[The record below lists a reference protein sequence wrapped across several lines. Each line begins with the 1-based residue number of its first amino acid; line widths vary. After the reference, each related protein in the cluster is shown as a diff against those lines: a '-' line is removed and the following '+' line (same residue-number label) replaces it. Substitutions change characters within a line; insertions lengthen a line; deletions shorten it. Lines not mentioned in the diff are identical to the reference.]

1 MAIGS
6 YHTSPADIIRIF
18 LGKITGDMIW
28 EWMGRTINLFWTI
41 RLPRIAAACLA
52 GAGLSLSG
60 AVFQSMFKNPLASPY
75 TLGVS
80 NGAGFGAALGIVLSL
95 GTVGIQG
102 LSACFGLISI
112 GITFLL
118 ASRSKSGSTTLVL
131 AGMLVSALFSSLVAL
146 LKFVADPF
154 EKLPQIVFWL
164 MGSLSGSSQDKV
176 LYILPVYFVS
186 FLLIWLY
193 RWKINVMSM
202 GDREAASYGAQCKNG
217 QSCSHPRRQCS
228 HIDGGKY
235 FRHHQ
240 LGGHR
245 SSAPGQNDRRTG
257 FPQDMPRQCLS
268 GHLLST
274 PHRHALPDSEQ
285 LRDSDRRRHRNHR
298 RTSVHV
304 LYSEKEGGLVM
315 RLEVNNISFQ
325 YSSEKTIFRDLSF
338 SYETPGILCILG
350 SNGTGK
356 STLLK
361 CLLRQNH
368 VQQGSILIDGKNVEK
383 YRPRELARKVA
394 YLPQSHVPSF
404 AFPVIDVVMMGR
416 TSRIGYFAS
425 PGKEDRAIAMDK
437 LEYLHIGHLAEKP
450 YTALSGGERQMVM
463 IASALAQEPELI
475 ILDEPTSHLDF
486 GNQFRFVKLVEQLH
500 RLGIGVLMTT
510 HFPDHALYLDC
521 DTIILHNSGI
531 IASGN
536 AHDVIT
542 DANMSEIYR
551 IDTRVVRIEGR
562 EICVPL

>member
-1 MAIGS
+1 
-6 YHTSPADIIRIF
+6 
-18 LGKITGDMIW
+18 
-28 EWMGRTINLFWTI
+28 
-41 RLPRIAAACLA
+41 
-52 GAGLSLSG
+52 
-60 AVFQSMFKNPLASPY
+60 
-75 TLGVS
+75 
-80 NGAGFGAALGIVLSL
+80 
-95 GTVGIQG
+95 
-102 LSACFGLISI
+102 
-112 GITFLL
+112 
-118 ASRSKSGSTTLVL
+118 
-131 AGMLVSALFSSLVAL
+131 
-146 LKFVADPF
+146 
-154 EKLPQIVFWL
+154 
-164 MGSLSGSSQDKV
+164 
-176 LYILPVYFVS
+176 
-186 FLLIWLY
+186 
-193 RWKINVMSM
+193 
-202 GDREAASYGAQCKNG
+202 
-217 QSCSHPRRQCS
+217 
-228 HIDGGKY
+228 
-235 FRHHQ
+235 
-240 LGGHR
+240 
-245 SSAPGQNDRRTG
+245 
-257 FPQDMPRQCLS
+257 
-268 GHLLST
+268 
-274 PHRHALPDSEQ
+274 
-285 LRDSDRRRHRNHR
+285 
-298 RTSVHV
+298 
-304 LYSEKEGGLVM
+304 M

-394 YLPQSHVPSF
+394 YLQQSHVPSF